1 MSVEFHMP
9 QLGITMEEATIVRW
23 LRDDGAA
30 VQQGEAIVEVETDKT
45 TAEVE
50 STAAGTLRIMA
61 QEGDVVQAGAI
72 IAYIETQDAVTVM
85 RETPSPVAASEALQE
100 NLLTDDA
107 QGADIAPSQSS
118 TLEGEE
124 KLLRAAPAARTLARQ
139 LGVNLTEVKGSGPGG
154 RIMRVDVEAFAA
166 GAQHFREPSPPTATG
181 AEKDKQQMLMLQMM
195 GPERETIPLKGM
207 RRTIFLNMTRSM
219 QTTAPC
225 SSTIDVDMSEVLQL
239 RERVK
244 ADEQSTSIG
253 MTAIVARALVIAL
266 EEFPYMNALALEDG
280 LHLAANINLGIA
292 TDTPE
297 GLIVPV
303 IHGMQSLTLLQIHQT
318 IRAMKEAAAHHRLG
332 PDDFAG
338 GTFTLSNLGHLPV
351 RSFTPIL
358 NAPQVGIMGIADVQ
372 ELVVVIEHQMV
383 IRPVLALNLTF
394 DHRWIDG
401 RPAALFLCRVKEIM
415 EHANEFFEV
424 EIKL

>member
-9 QLGITMEEATIVRW
+9 QLGVTMEEATIVRW
-23 LRDDGAA
+23 LRDSGAT

-72 IAYIETQDAVTVM
+72 IAYIETQDAVAVT
-85 RETPSPVAASEALQE
+85 RETPVAASEALQE

-107 QGADIAPSQSS
+107 QGAIPAPSQSS
-118 TLEGEE
+118 TQQGEE
-124 KLLRAAPAARTLARQ
+124 KLVRAAPAARALARQ

-154 RIMRVDVEAFAA
+154 RIMPADVEAFAA
-166 GAQHFREPSPPTATG
+166 GAQHFREPSPQPAIG
-181 AEKDKQQMLMLQMM
+181 EENDKQQLLMLQMM
-195 GPERETIPLKGM
+195 GPERETIPLKGI

-225 SSTIDVDMSEVLQL
+225 SSTIDVDMSEVVQL

-244 ADEQSTSIG
+244 AHEQSTSIG
-253 MTAIVARALVIAL
+253 MTAIVARALVMAL

-280 LHLAANINLGIA
+280 LHLATNINLGIA
-292 TDTPE
+292 TDTPD

-303 IHGMQSLTLLQIHQT
+303 IHGMQSLTLPQIHQA
-318 IRAMKEAAAHHRLG
+318 IRAIKAAAAQHWLG

-351 RSFTPIL
+351 RSFAPIL

-372 ELVVVIEHQMV
+372 ERVLVIEHQMV

-401 RPAALFLCRVKEIM
+401 RPAALFLCRVKEIL
-415 EHANEFFEV
+415 EHVNEFFDA

>member
-23 LRDDGAA
+23 LRDDGAT

-45 TAEVE
+45 TAEIE
-50 STAAGTLRIMA
+50 STAAGTLRIMV

-72 IAYIETQDAVTVM
+72 IAYIETHDAVTVI

-107 QGADIAPSQSS
+107 QGAIPALSQSS
-118 TLEGEE
+118 TLQDEE
-124 KLLRAAPAARTLARQ
+124 KLVRAAPAARTLARH
-139 LGVNLTEVKGSGPGG
+139 LGVNLAEVKGSGPGG
-154 RIMRVDVEAFAA
+154 RIMPVDVEAFAA
-166 GAQHFREPSPPTATG
+166 GAQHFRELSPQTAIG
-181 AEKDKQQMLMLQMM
+181 GENDKQQLLMPQMM
-195 GPERETIPLKGM
+195 GPERETIPLKGI

-225 SSTIDVDMSEVLQL
+225 SSTIDVDMSEVVQL
-239 RERVK
+239 RKRVK

-253 MTAIVARALVIAL
+253 MTAIVARALTIAL
-266 EEFPYMNALALEDG
+266 EEFPSMNALALEDG
-280 LHLAANINLGIA
+280 LHLATNINLGIA
-292 TDTPE
+292 TDTPD

-303 IHGMQSLTLLQIHQT
+303 IHGMQSLTLPQIHQA
-318 IRAMKEAAAHHRLG
+318 IRAVKAAATQHRLG

-351 RSFTPIL
+351 RSFAPIL

-372 ELVVVIEHQMV
+372 ERVLVIEHQMV

-401 RPAALFLCRVKEIM
+401 RPAALFLCRVKEIL
-415 EHANEFFEV
+415 EHVNEFFDA

>member
-23 LRDDGAA
+23 LRNDGAT

-50 STAAGTLRIMA
+50 STAAGTLRIMK

-72 IAYIETQDAVTVM
+72 IAYIETQDAVAVM
-85 RETPSPVAASEALQE
+85 RETPSPVAASEVLQE
-100 NLLTDDA
+100 NLLTDGA
-107 QGADIAPSQSS
+107 QGAISAPSQSS
-118 TLEGEE
+118 TPQGEE
-124 KLLRAAPAARTLARQ
+124 NLVRAAPAARALARQ

-154 RIMRVDVEAFAA
+154 RIMPADVEAFAA
-166 GAQHFREPSPPTATG
+166 DMQHFREPSPQATTG
-181 AEKDKQQMLMLQMM
+181 GENDKQQMLMLQLM
-195 GPERETIPLKGM
+195 GPERETIPLKGV
-207 RRTIFLNMTRSM
+207 RRTIFLNMTRSV

-225 SSTIDVDMSEVLQL
+225 SSTIDVDMSQVVQL

-244 ADEQSTSIG
+244 ANEQGTSVG

-280 LHLAANINLGIA
+280 LHLAKNINVGIA
-292 TDTPE
+292 TDTSD

-303 IHGMQSLTLLQIHQT
+303 IRGMQSLTLPQIHRA
-318 IRAMKEAAAHHRLG
+318 IRAMKEAAANHRLG

-351 RSFTPIL
+351 RSFVPIL
-358 NAPQVGIMGIADVQ
+358 NAPQVGIIGIADVQ
-372 ELVVVIEHQMV
+372 ERVVVIEHQMV
-383 IRPVLALNLTF
+383 IRPVLTLNLTF

-401 RPAALFLCRVKEIM
+401 RPAALFLCRVKEIL
-415 EHANEFFEV
+415 EHANEFFDAET
-424 EIKL
+424 K